1 MKVPTVDLKDCV
13 DCDACIEMCPQVFRR
28 NDLGTIEVL
37 DLSEYP
43 ENAVDEVIKNCPCD
57 CISWQEA

>member
-28 NDLGTIEVL
+28 NDLGTIEVA

-43 ENAVDEVIKNCPCD
+43 ENEVDEVIKNCPCD